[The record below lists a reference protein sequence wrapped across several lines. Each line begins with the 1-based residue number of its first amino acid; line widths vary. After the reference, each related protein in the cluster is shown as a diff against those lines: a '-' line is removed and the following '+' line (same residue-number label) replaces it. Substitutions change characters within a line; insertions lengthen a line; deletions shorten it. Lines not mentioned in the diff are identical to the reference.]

1 MGPEPPE
8 RQTESVNPAPPLP
21 QGLGRHRSWS
31 PAIWPSYW
39 GKRWEGSWGAA
50 GGRRGQACPR
60 APCVSRT
67 GRGAPMPMSSLSWSM
82 VGLRGGVLPPHLPG
96 PRWVL
101 PQPAGCWHRGL
112 KDRTARAWPPPCPS
126 FHRLSPFM
134 HPERHRSPNRKGGP
148 SAVAPG
154 PPPPQAFPRL
164 TAEPLW
170 PASPRSPGTPTSPY
184 TRGGGQRVSAG
195 SAHTWVGGEGCRYSR
210 GHQALLRGQPRPAL
224 QLCPAGEG

>member
-1 MGPEPPE
+1 M
-8 RQTESVNPAPPLP
+8 LP
-21 QGLGRHRSWS
+21 Q
-31 PAIWPSYW
+31 
-39 GKRWEGSWGAA
+39 
-50 GGRRGQACPR
+50 
-60 APCVSRT
+60 
-67 GRGAPMPMSSLSWSM
+67 
-82 VGLRGGVLPPHLPG
+82 
-96 PRWVL
+96 
-101 PQPAGCWHRGL
+101 HRGL

-134 HPERHRSPNRKGGP
+134 HPECHRSPHRKGGP

-154 PPPPQAFPRL
+154 PPPPQASFPRL

-210 GHQALLRGQPRPAL
+210 GHRALLRGQPRPAL
-224 QLCPAGEG
+224 QLCPAGEGGALRELRPHPSAQDPGCGLPASPFPPPPPLPSPLPSPEERSHLPVLLSHPWTLLVQGDPAGQRSEVSIQDQRQSTPQG